1 MAQRTEHWKPDPE
14 EHDFPAAADYLE
26 LLLPGEEVTRIVTAL
41 KKADTVHKKA
51 KDLSRAS
58 RLPLLPADNSHVA
71 QDLKKVKKGTR
82 LSPVLLVRGQ
92 LGSNVAL
99 TIADGY
105 HRICASYLIDENADI
120 PCRIV
125 DAPRG

>member
-1 MAQRTEHWKPDPE
+1 MAQPTEHWKANPE
-14 EHDFPAAADYLE
+14 EHDFLAAADYLE
-26 LLLPGEEVTRIVTAL
+26 LLLPGEDVSRVVAAL
-41 KKADTVHKKA
+41 KKAETVQKKA
-51 KDLSRAS
+51 KDLSRAC

-71 QDLKKVKKGTR
+71 QDLNKVKKGAR

-105 HRICASYLIDENADI
+105 HRICASYLINEDADI
-120 PCRIV
+120 PCRLI
-125 DAPRG
+125 DAPRS